1 MNIFMFFLVLFLL
14 IFFIILVILKRNC
27 KTKIIGI
34 FIRYNYY
41 PGNVYVTGYAPIFN
55 YTFNNIEYERQTFQT
70 IFGKKIKQFEPNKQY
85 EIYIN
90 INSNNPKIFVINKK
104 IELSNILLLIL
115 GIIFIT
121 FSILITIK

>member
-1 MNIFMFFLVLFLL
+1 MKIFFLLLGLFLT
-14 IFFIILVILKRNC
+14 IFFIILVVLKSKC
-27 KTKIIGI
+27 KTKIIGT

-41 PGNVYVTGYAPIFN
+41 PGNVYVTGYAPIFK
-55 YTFNNIEYERQTFQT
+55 YTFNNIEYVRQTFQT

-90 INSNNPKIFVINKK
+90 SNNPKIFVVNKK